1 MNLFLVIM
9 IVAVWS
15 SVVIA
20 EESAEQPTTDVALDL
35 PPPPAL
41 DTVVPE
47 HASTGEQSSSSSSSS
62 SDVAT
67 EPAATPVPE
76 LPPLS
81 APPTVDAASPT
92 QPAAPEASVHSVAS
106 EAVPAVSE
114 PNAAAIIPIVQAP
127 QQSTTPESDT
137 LFSTAPA
144 AATDVPDTV
153 IFEKSE
159 EEEHTA
165 RQALEAI
172 EAIKEQKLEA
182 YLAFDAELDEFFT
195 QAGLARG
202 TATADVASIK
212 SAMVEAAEPGV
223 GVNDGAQQALAGEAP
238 LLEAVERDMKTLQE
252 CEAEVIKAVKALSDV
267 VLSLGDVMLQ
277 IQSQRIEMTSSTDH
291 AMIVGLSARIKE
303 AAAKIAEARTSFTA
317 ASGVVKAVDDSLAK
331 GRERVSAAKKN
342 IDALVQKNI
351 HIADALKG
359 IRATIKID
367 ESHADSAQDVSAM
380 QGSGEHEIDSD
391 DSKKKNRKSA
401 DSWVMN
407 LVKNT
412 VFEAP
417 YCVISDTLATLWNA
431 SASVRHTV
439 VDGAQAV
446 YQGAVSLVN
455 KDAVH
460 QEGVI
465 AAHEAPLADPVLERI
480 RLERLQSKQRV
491 AELSQQREIIEMKD
505 TLLDRLEAERVMQL
519 DTKQD
524 IAAELSRAYARH
536 DRELTWVG
544 LFKRLV
550 WKTYASTRRLAT
562 YVYNWIQGA
571 DIHRGTAD
579 EGRGIEKDDSI

>member
-1 MNLFLVIM
+1 
-9 IVAVWS
+9 
-15 SVVIA
+15 
-20 EESAEQPTTDVALDL
+20 
-35 PPPPAL
+35 
-41 DTVVPE
+41 
-47 HASTGEQSSSSSSSS
+47 
-62 SDVAT
+62 
-67 EPAATPVPE
+67 
-76 LPPLS
+76 
-81 APPTVDAASPT
+81 
-92 QPAAPEASVHSVAS
+92 
-106 EAVPAVSE
+106 
-114 PNAAAIIPIVQAP
+114 
-127 QQSTTPESDT
+127 
-137 LFSTAPA
+137 
-144 AATDVPDTV
+144 
-153 IFEKSE
+153 
-159 EEEHTA
+159 
-165 RQALEAI
+165 
-172 EAIKEQKLEA
+172 
-182 YLAFDAELDEFFT
+182 
-195 QAGLARG
+195 
-202 TATADVASIK
+202 
-212 SAMVEAAEPGV
+212 
-223 GVNDGAQQALAGEAP
+223 
-238 LLEAVERDMKTLQE
+238 
-252 CEAEVIKAVKALSDV
+252 
-267 VLSLGDVMLQ
+267 
-277 IQSQRIEMTSSTDH
+277 
-291 AMIVGLSARIKE
+291 
-303 AAAKIAEARTSFTA
+303 
-317 ASGVVKAVDDSLAK
+317 VVKAVDDSLAK

-351 HIADALKG
+351 HIADALKSV
-359 IRATIKID
+359 RATIKTD
-367 ESHADSAQDVSAM
+367 EPHADSAEEADAM
-380 QGSGEHEIDSD
+380 QDSGEHETDSG

-407 LVKNT
+407 LVKDT

-417 YCVISDTLATLWNA
+417 YCVISDTVATLWNR
-431 SASVRHTV
+431 SAPLRDAV
-439 VDGAQAV
+439 VDSAQSV

-571 DIHRGTAD
+571 DIHRGTTE